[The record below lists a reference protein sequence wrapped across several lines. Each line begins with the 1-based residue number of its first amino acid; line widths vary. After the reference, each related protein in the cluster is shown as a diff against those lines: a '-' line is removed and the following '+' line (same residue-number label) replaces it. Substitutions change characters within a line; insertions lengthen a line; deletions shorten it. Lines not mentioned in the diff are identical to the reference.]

1 MKSSNRRFEL
11 SIFCFFLNSYFDR
24 SILIFQEMKRLIEMS
39 PSNLDPGRDLNRAPF
54 GPEPGV
60 LTLSLKSK
68 LCGILHVTICEH
80 VS

>member
-1 MKSSNRRFEL
+1 MSYPF
-11 SIFCFFLNSYFDR
+11 FFFLKKNSYFDR

>member
-1 MKSSNRRFEL
+1 
-11 SIFCFFLNSYFDR
+11 
-24 SILIFQEMKRLIEMS
+24 MKRLIEMS